1 MAIDENA
8 PRDWDA
14 GLAELLDEETSGV
27 LVDAPDLPPEP
38 VTQRPTERRAVLPH
52 WLRSRDAFT
61 STLRWTAATAWHVT
75 AFHAARSP
83 FYLGKLAFYS
93 PRGVWRSLVG
103 WGRWVADR
111 EALALRLSA
120 VHRDDPEEYR
130 KLIMHRDNRVR
141 LRATISAIVAVL
153 LLCSGLTTWLVASGD
168 TLMWYGIP
176 LLTALV
182 MVLGYVGRS
191 KDVPIMSTATV
202 SRRAPKLDHDT
213 VVHALTVL
221 GIPAITSRVAK
232 NPHALRFPEPISRDG
247 NGWRAVV
254 DLPSGVTAEQVMEKR
269 SELASGLG
277 RPLGCVWPEPVPAAH
292 PGRLVIWVG
301 DVEMSQAKPLPWP
314 LAKAGVVDLF
324 TGVPFGT
331 DPRGRLVTITL
342 MFASVV
348 IGSIPRMGKTFAMR
362 LLLLAAALDV
372 RAELHAYD
380 LKGTGDF
387 GPLEP
392 VCHRYRS
399 GDDDDDI
406 AYALADLREL
416 QTELRR
422 RAKVIRELPRHLCP
436 ENKVTPQLAS
446 MKTYRLHPIVVT
458 ADECQRWFEHPE
470 HGKEI
475 EAICEDL
482 VRRGPALGII
492 AMFGTQ
498 RPDAKSLP
506 TGISSNAVIRFC
518 LKVMGHTANDM
529 VLGTGMNKAG
539 IKASMFARS
548 DKGIGYLAGE
558 ADDPQIVRT
567 FNIDG
572 PAAEKI
578 VARAREQ
585 REKAG
590 TLTGHALGTDN
601 SEPATSGNPHRILDD
616 VLMVVGPAEP
626 KIHSAVIAERLADL
640 HPDLYAGWKG
650 EHVTK
655 ALAHYGIKAG
665 QTWYAGANSSGVTR
679 EDILNAVTQRK
690 RFGGDNPAA

>member
-1 MAIDENA
+1 MAIDENN

-14 GLAELLDEETSGV
+14 GLAELLDVEESTGV

-38 VTQRPTERRAVLPH
+38 RALRPTERRAVLPP
-52 WLRSRDAFT
+52 WLRSKDAFA
-61 STLRWTAATAWHVT
+61 STVRWSFTTAAHVA
-75 AFHAARSP
+75 AFHTVRVP

-93 PRGVWRSLVG
+93 PRGVFRSVLG
-103 WGRWVADR
+103 YSRWVADR
-111 EALALRLSA
+111 EAMPLRLSA
-120 VHRDDPEEYR
+120 VHRDDPQEYR
-130 KLIMHRDNRVR
+130 HLVIHRDNRVR
-141 LRATISAIVAVL
+141 LRATISILVAVL
-153 LLCSGLTTWLVASGD
+153 LLCGGPVVWFAAPGVRSFGWPLAATLV
-168 TLMWYGIP
+168 
-176 LLTALV
+176 LL
-182 MVLGYVGRS
+182 LGYVGRS
-191 KDVPIMSTATV
+191 KDTPIMSTATV
-202 SRRAPKLDHDT
+202 SKRAPKLDHDT

-232 NPHALRFPEPISRDG
+232 NPHAIRFPEPISRDG

-269 SELASGLG
+269 AELASGLG

-292 PGRLVIWVG
+292 PGRLIIWVG
-301 DVEMSQAKPLPWP
+301 DQEMSQAKQPAWP
-314 LAKAGVVDLF
+314 LAKSGTVDLF

-331 DPRGRLVTITL
+331 DPRGRLVPITL

-362 LLLLAAALDV
+362 LLLLAAALDI
-372 RAELHAYD
+372 RAQLHSYD

-399 GDDDDDI
+399 GDDDEDI
-406 AYALADLREL
+406 TYALTDLREL
-416 QTELRR
+416 QVELRR

-436 ENKVTPQLAS
+436 ENKVTPELAS
-446 MKTYRLHPIVVT
+446 QKSYRLHPIVIA
-458 ADECQRWFEHPE
+458 ADECQRWFEHPD

-506 TGISSNAVIRFC
+506 AGISSNAVLRFC
-518 LKVMGHTANDM
+518 LKVMGHVANDM

-539 IKASMFARS
+539 IKASMFSRS
-548 DKGIGYLAGE
+548 DRGVGYLAGE
-558 ADDPQIVRT
+558 GDDPQIVRSYYV
-567 FNIDG
+567 DG
-572 PAAEKI
+572 PSAEK
-578 VARAREQ
+578 VVTRAREL

-590 TLTGHALGTDN
+590 TLTGHALGTTGDQAQP
-601 SEPATSGNPHRILDD
+601 ERNPHRILDD
-616 VLMVVGPAEP
+616 VLLVVPDTEP

-640 HPDLYAGWKG
+640 HPDLYAGWEG

-655 ALAHYGIKAG
+655 ALAHYGIKTG
-665 QTWYAGANSSGVTR
+665 QTWYAGSNRTGVTR
-679 EDILNAVTQRK
+679 DDILTAITQRK
-690 RFGGDNPAA
+690 RFGGNGPAD